1 MTRRTVKLVSSP
13 FTLTRVRGG
22 FVYEDKAAGYRR
34 KLTDLE
40 WAKLGA
46 LWHSLEYDRLLCKG
60 KIPRRD

>member
-1 MTRRTVKLVSSP
+1 MVKLISSP
-13 FTLTRVRGG
+13 FTLKREKGG

-46 LWHSLEYDRLLCKG
+46 LWHSLEYDRLLCEG
-60 KIPRRD
+60 KVPKR